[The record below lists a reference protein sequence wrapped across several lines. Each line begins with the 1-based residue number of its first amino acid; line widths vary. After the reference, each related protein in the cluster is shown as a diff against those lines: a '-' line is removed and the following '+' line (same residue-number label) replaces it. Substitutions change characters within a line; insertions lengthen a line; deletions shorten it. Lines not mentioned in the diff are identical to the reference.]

1 MNPVDPSPIPSRD
14 QVIALLSQHLPE
26 WRRRYGIQEMSLFGS
41 LARNEARA
49 GSDVDLCVSL
59 DPPNTLS
66 LVHFQPDAEQ
76 QLGMHVDV
84 VTRWPGMN
92 RALEEEIERDA
103 VSISTLKIR
112 SE

>member
-1 MNPVDPSPIPSRD
+1 MNPVDPRPKYSRD

-26 WRRRYGIQEMSLFGS
+26 WRRLYGIQELALFGS

-59 DPPNTLS
+59 DPPNPFA
-66 LVHFQPDAEQ
+66 LVHFQQAVAQ
-76 QLGMHVDV
+76 QLGMRVDV

-92 RALEEEIERDA
+92 PALNAEIERDA
-103 VSISTLKIR
+103 ISI
-112 SE
+112 